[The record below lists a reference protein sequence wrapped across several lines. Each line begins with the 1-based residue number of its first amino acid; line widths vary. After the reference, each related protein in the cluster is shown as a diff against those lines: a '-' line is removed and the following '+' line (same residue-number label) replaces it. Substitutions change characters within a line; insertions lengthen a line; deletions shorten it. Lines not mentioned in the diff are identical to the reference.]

1 MRPPE
6 SEELA
11 RRAELAERDAS
22 APEAEAAWNA
32 LIAASPD
39 HPRAL
44 FERSRRLIRTG
55 DPGGALALLSR
66 AEANDRAYAEI
77 PFYSALAHRMQG
89 DFEKALLAIDRALAI
104 DAYFFMA
111 LLSKGMLYEKLGKP
125 RTAARNYRNAIKVA
139 PPVERMP
146 PSQRTAF
153 EHAQDS
159 VAGYNKALAEHLRA
173 STASLRGQHR
183 GEPMRRFDESLEILS
198 GLKRR
203 QTQDPILFYYA
214 GLPAIPFYERSYFPW
229 LADLEAATDTISA
242 ELDKV
247 LREDFDKFAPYIQ
260 MPPEAPVN
268 QWIDLNHSMLWSTAY
283 FWRDGERE
291 ADMCDRCPNT
301 AEILEALPMARH
313 SGFAPTAVFSVLAPQ
328 TRIPPHTGSTNVR
341 LLTHLP
347 LILPG
352 KCGFRV
358 GNETRE
364 WRMGEAWVF
373 DDTIEHEAWNDSPHT
388 RVILIFDVWNPL
400 LSEVERELASQMLDG
415 LRQFNA
421 DA

>member
-1 MRPPE
+1 
-6 SEELA
+6 
-11 RRAELAERDAS
+11 
-22 APEAEAAWNA
+22 
-32 LIAASPD
+32 
-39 HPRAL
+39 
-44 FERSRRLIRTG
+44 
-55 DPGGALALLSR
+55 
-66 AEANDRAYAEI
+66 
-77 PFYSALAHRMQG
+77 
-89 DFEKALLAIDRALAI
+89 
-104 DAYFFMA
+104 
-111 LLSKGMLYEKLGKP
+111 
-125 RTAARNYRNAIKVA
+125 
-139 PPVERMP
+139 
-146 PSQRTAF
+146 
-153 EHAQDS
+153 
-159 VAGYNKALAEHLRA
+159 
-173 STASLRGQHR
+173 
-183 GEPMRRFDESLEILS
+183 MRRFDESLAILS

-203 QTQDPILFYYA
+203 QTPDPILFYYA

-229 LADLEAATDTISA
+229 LADLEAATDTICA

-247 LREDFDKFAPYIQ
+247 LREDFDKFAPYMQ

-268 QWIDLNHSMLWSTAY
+268 QWIDLNHSMLWSTAHL
-283 FWRDGERE
+283 WRDGERE

>member
-1 MRPPE
+1 
-6 SEELA
+6 
-11 RRAELAERDAS
+11 
-22 APEAEAAWNA
+22 
-32 LIAASPD
+32 LIAAAPD

-44 FERSRRLIRTG
+44 FERGRRLIRAG
-55 DPGGALALLSR
+55 DPAGALALLLS
-66 AEANDRAYAEI
+66 AEAHDRSYAEI
-77 PFYSALAHRMQG
+77 PFYSALAYRMQG

-111 LLSKGMLYEKLGKP
+111 LLSKGMLFEKLGKP
-125 RTAARNYRNAIKVA
+125 RLAARTYRNAIKIA

-146 PSQRTAF
+146 SSQRTAF
-153 EHAQDS
+153 ERARTS
-159 VAGYNKALAEHLRA
+159 VAEYANALAEHLRA
-173 STASLRGQHR
+173 SSAALRGAHG
-183 GEPMRRFDESLEILS
+183 GEPMRRFDESLEILA
-198 GLKRR
+198 GLKQR
-203 QTQDPILFYYA
+203 QVHDPILFYYA

-229 LADLEAATDTISA
+229 LPKLEAATDTIRI
-242 ELDKV
+242 ELERV
-247 LREDFDKFAPYIQ
+247 LREDLDKFAPYVQ

-268 QWIDLNHSMLWSTAY
+268 QWIDLNHSKLWSTAH
-283 FWRDGERE
+283 FWRDGQQQ

-301 AEILEALPMARH
+301 AEILEALPMAH
-313 SGFAPTAVFSVLAPQ
+313 QPGFAPTALFSMLAPQ

-341 LLTHLP
+341 LIAHLP
-347 LILPG
+347 LILPE

-400 LSEVERELASQMLDG
+400 LSDVEHELVSQTLNAFQ
-415 LRQFNA
+415 QFNA
-421 DA
+421 DE